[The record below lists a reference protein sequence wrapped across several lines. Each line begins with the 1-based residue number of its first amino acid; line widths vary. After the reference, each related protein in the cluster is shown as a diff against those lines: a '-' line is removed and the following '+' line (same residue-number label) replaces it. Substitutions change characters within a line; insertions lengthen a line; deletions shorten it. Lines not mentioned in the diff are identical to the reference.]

1 MSTAQVVSTKNLFIN
16 SETVLVGNCRDV
28 IMNLPQQFAS
38 CQEHQNLRLTL
49 QTFSMRK
56 NWYNIN
62 QGNNKFSVLGLQGAA
77 MISEQIEIP
86 IGNYQS
92 YDDANYGICE
102 AILGQLKAKLVT
114 APFSVPAADI
124 ANSTCTWDYI
134 TNRISIVLDL
144 SNAAGGAISNVKLVT
159 FTISDYNPSTVP
171 TFISRIIGQDYQA
184 AFQSNWQIMGGC
196 NVDNQTVNL
205 ILNTATDT
213 VNLTALRGMYS
224 TGATQTGFWR
234 AELDTE
240 ENIFMRSDINTDAM
254 MTSGFDANSSLYP
267 YIVSSSI
274 LAKIPI
280 QSGLSADTYASAINT
295 ASPPVIQE
303 NYMYQDAHQQ
313 IQYMDNGN
321 NVYSVLLSQ
330 KHLSQLRIYL
340 TDRYGMHIPISQ
352 EQLSCDGSP
361 FTATIRVDV
370 LE

>member
-1 MSTAQVVSTKNLFIN
+1 MTQQIVSTKNLFVN

-62 QGNNKFSVLGLQGAA
+62 EGNNKFYVLGLQAAA
-77 MISEQIEIP
+77 MISQQIEIP
-86 IGNYQS
+86 VGNYQS
-92 YDDANYGICE
+92 YDNSQYGLCQ
-102 AILGQLKAKLVT
+102 AILGQLKAKLAAV
-114 APFSVPAADI
+114 PFSVPAVDI
-124 ANSTCTWDYI
+124 ANSTCTWDYT
-134 TNRISIVLDL
+134 TNRISITLDL
-144 SNAAGGAISNVKLVT
+144 SNAAGGAISGVKLAT
-159 FTISDYNPSTVP
+159 FTISEYNPSSVP
-171 TFISRIIGQDYQA
+171 TFISSIIGQDYTA

-205 ILNTATDT
+205 ISNAATDT
-213 VNLTALRGMYS
+213 VNLEALRGMYS
-224 TGATQTGFWR
+224 TGATMSGFWR
-234 AELDTE
+234 AELDSE
-240 ENIFMRSDINTDAM
+240 ENIYMRSDINTDAM

-267 YIVSSSI
+267 YVVSSSI
-274 LAKIPI
+274 LAKIPV

-295 ASPPVIQE
+295 ADPPVIQE
-303 NYMYQDAHQQ
+303 NYLYQDPHKQ

-321 NVYSVLLSQ
+321 NIYSVLLSQ

-340 TDRYGMHIPISQ
+340 TDRYGRPIPIGQ
-352 EQLSCDGSP
+352 EQLTCDGSP

-370 LE
+370 ME